1 MTGSGTLALHM
12 PSGQVTRLRLPRT
25 AAIAEKIAGCAGPS
39 RTADVIA
46 ETETVVYRKG
56 ETLMHETAA
65 DAPGLAEM
73 PQRIVAST
81 PVGRPGRTNMLLGD
95 QP

>member
-1 MTGSGTLALHM
+1 
-12 PSGQVTRLRLPRT
+12 
-25 AAIAEKIAGCAGPS
+25 
-39 RTADVIA
+39 VIA

-81 PVGRPGRTNMLLGD
+81 PVGRPDRTNMLLGD